1 MKEMNLEKLTALMRS
16 ESLFKSMDDDLFDEQ
31 IKSYMARLGI
41 SKSRKNKSVGIGDAG
56 EVPNSLLAEQDLEG
70 STIKTFK
77 DKWADMNKR
86 VDLYLWRQGGEF
98 GGQEVVVPDE
108 EKAQTEKAD
117 LMSFSVWYQDDE
129 GNKKC
134 QVFGNLIEAEAFGRI
149 VQTIGF
155 KNVEITKSAENEGK
169 STEENPAEGD
179 LLQNIK
185 NAQIKR
191 QKATITLRSKEMT
204 KSFKEF
210 WKEKAQDNSDVEKY
224 TTVQMMSC
232 NICGRLVKDDISDM
246 HLHFA
251 KYHSGMISTP
261 MHGGRAEVLIRYL
274 RNWFTPSGTASYA
287 GKSMEKAT
295 ELTAEAEKKWARMN
309 RQQRV
314 ALLRQTGSHQ
324 DDWELTLSQMG
335 GSQQDALE
343 DALTR

>member
-169 STEENPAEGD
+169 VQCDICGKWVDDDGVSRLGHMRSSHSKKLESLDSSKGNIRTQIEGMFHKGINKAGKSTEENPAEGD

-191 QKATITLRSKEMT
+191 QKATIALRAKDTT
-204 KSFKEF
+204 KSFK
-210 WKEKAQDNSDVEKY
+210 DVWNK
-224 TTVQMMSC
+224 
-232 NICGRLVKDDISDM
+232 
-246 HLHFA
+246 
-251 KYHSGMISTP
+251 
-261 MHGGRAEVLIRYL
+261 LI
-274 RNWFTPSGTASYA
+274 N
-287 GKSMEKAT
+287 
-295 ELTAEAEKKWARMN
+295 
-309 RQQRV
+309 
-314 ALLRQTGSHQ
+314 
-324 DDWELTLSQMG
+324 
-335 GSQQDALE
+335 
-343 DALTR
+343 

>member
-169 STEENPAEGD
+169 VQCDICGKWVDDDGVSRLGHKGINKAGKSTEENPAEGD

-191 QKATITLRSKEMT
+191 QKATIALRAKDTT
-204 KSFKEF
+204 KSFK
-210 WKEKAQDNSDVEKY
+210 DVWNK
-224 TTVQMMSC
+224 
-232 NICGRLVKDDISDM
+232 
-246 HLHFA
+246 
-251 KYHSGMISTP
+251 
-261 MHGGRAEVLIRYL
+261 LI
-274 RNWFTPSGTASYA
+274 N
-287 GKSMEKAT
+287 
-295 ELTAEAEKKWARMN
+295 
-309 RQQRV
+309 
-314 ALLRQTGSHQ
+314 
-324 DDWELTLSQMG
+324 
-335 GSQQDALE
+335 
-343 DALTR
+343 